1 MMRTDVRTVS
11 DTTTIAE
18 CRREFRLGSSQA
30 VFAVDEKGKYRGVV
44 SLPEVFSSD
53 LDNAAETMKVVDLA
67 RHGAMI
73 LLRSMNV
80 KTAMN
85 FFEQAQADVLPVVD
99 DASGS
104 EIIGFLTEAYARRR
118 YMQELDRSIAG
129 MSRAL

>member
-1 MMRTDVRTVS
+1 M
-11 DTTTIAE
+11 
-18 CRREFRLGSSQA
+18 
-30 VFAVDEKGKYRGVV
+30 V

-53 LDNAAETMKVVDLA
+53 LDNAAEAMKVVDLA

-104 EIIGFLTEAYARRR
+104 EIVGFLTEAYARRR